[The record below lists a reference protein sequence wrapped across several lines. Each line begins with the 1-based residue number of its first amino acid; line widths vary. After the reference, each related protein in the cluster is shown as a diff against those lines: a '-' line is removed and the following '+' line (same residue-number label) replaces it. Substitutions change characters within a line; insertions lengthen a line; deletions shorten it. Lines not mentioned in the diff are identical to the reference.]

1 MSAPGGDLVTRERR
15 GDVEIVRLADPPL
28 NLLGSRMIAAT
39 TEAFSSI
46 AADPPRA
53 AVLFC
58 SGGGAD
64 VREMVALDERSGRRF
79 ITALHTACRGI
90 RDLDAPVIA
99 AIDGPCLGAH
109 LEMAAACDMRVATAR
124 SRLGMPEVKVGIPS
138 VIDAW
143 WLAQICGLGNASALV
158 FDGEMI
164 GAEEAFRI
172 GLVNRVAEGGGL
184 DAAAI
189 GWAEQI
195 ARSAPSAL
203 VQQKRVLR
211 DWTEEAYRLGAERSI
226 ERFAH
231 AIRSGQAAESMRAM
245 LEKRRPRF

>member
-1 MSAPGGDLVTRERR
+1 VTTRNDLVTVERR
-15 GDVEIVRLADPPL
+15 DGVAVVRLSDPPL
-28 NLLGSRMIAAT
+28 NLLSSPLIAAV
-39 TEAFSSI
+39 TEAFASL

-53 AVLFC
+53 VALFC
-58 SGGGAD
+58 SGAGAD
-64 VREMVALDERSGRRF
+64 VREMVGFDERSGRRF

-109 LEMAAACDMRVATAR
+109 LEMAAACDMRVASDR
-124 SRLGMPEVKVGIPS
+124 SRFGMPEIKVGIPS

-143 WLAQICGLGNASALV
+143 WLAQICGLGHAAELV
-158 FDGEMI
+158 FDGQMI
-164 GAEEAFRI
+164 GSTEAFRM
-172 GLVNRVAEGGGL
+172 GLVNRVAPAPAL
-184 DAAAI
+184 DGAAI

-195 ARSAPSAL
+195 ARSSPSAL

-211 DWTEEAYRLGAERSI
+211 DWTDEAYLEAARRSI

-231 AIRSGQAAESMRAM
+231 AIRSGEAVEAMRAM
-245 LEKRRPRF
+245 LEKRPARF